1 MSSITD
7 NHEIIDTLQEKGWT
21 LEEVVKMAAYYDMYI
36 DSWIKEHVWHVKP
49 KDLADRLRNKYIDY
63 DKTYVTIHQNGDMF
77 DVKVKYVVGRN
88 RSKLMRSPIVWK
100 AYKNNDEYMKI
111 AKLLHRGFKPTR
123 GNDRSLWRM
132 LRDYVFDIEEDKF
145 DDDGNYRETPSPQPI
160 HIASN
165 EELDTTALDKEMQKY
180 IDVLSKYNK
189 CDCAEIKSI
198 YNLGLNAFI
207 VELDTDNNEQIMYL
221 PFKDICE
228 TRSMWNKRKN
238 TWSKNKE
245 SSKTRQN
252 NIDILLKD
260 AAKALVKLGVK
271 SLTELKRITV
281 TKYNKFILILEN
293 GCMYDV
299 SREGDE
305 LIVTELETQ
314 VFLWDEDMP
323 GQNGTDEDDDY
334 MSTSEDEY
342 ESDSDD
348 EEDQIDFST
357 DITFVDEDDD
367 YPDEPINTDVHKDL
381 KYSNELRYTRELADF
396 NDQPFDY
403 LMTRLLS
410 YIQDNL
416 DHWKCKDILEIKYIR
431 FYPKTGNYKIIFENG
446 SEIRAHR
453 NHCGI
458 YSYLYMVAIA
468 NPSPFKENENVPYY
482 RRPVNALKTIRDLL
496 EKYNITTVT
505 CVYQIDINGGEFV
518 IHLVNDTRIAVHKS
532 YYLDGLFLE
541 PDAKVVTNKRTNKHC
556 FLTKDELDPK
566 FSLENS
572 SVKMKSNIKHHIK
585 NVIRWNM
592 CSMFNITDIAEI
604 TGIKYYSKDTM
615 KYEKGTIRIFLN
627 NDNIIQSAVFNH
639 IRETK
644 MVHDH
649 PRDPRFASS
658 TNFYAQKRNVDYIFT
673 RVANILRK
681 KLNIFDMNLIDTMI
695 INDGNFIINL
705 TDKRKIALYKVYG
718 LTSRIEDEKGEH
730 IYHRKKEDKKEISR
744 DYKKSMRIY
753 KKGTI

>member
-1 MSSITD
+1 MSSIIID

-88 RSKLMRSPIVWK
+88 RSKLMCSPIVWK

-123 GNDRSLWRM
+123 GNDHSLWRM
-132 LRDYVFDIEEDKF
+132 LRDYVFDIEEAKF
-145 DDDGNYRETPSPQPI
+145 DDDYIETPSPQPI

-165 EELDTTALDKEMQKY
+165 EELDTTAFDKEMQKY
-180 IDVLSKYNK
+180 IDVFSKYDK
-189 CDCAEIKSI
+189 CDCDEIKSI
-198 YNLGLNAFI
+198 YNLGMNAFI
-207 VELDTDNNEQIMYL
+207 AELDTDNNEQVMYL
-221 PFKDICE
+221 PFEGICK
-228 TRSMWNKRKN
+228 TRVASNKRKN

-245 SSKTRQN
+245 SPKTRQN

-271 SLTELKRITV
+271 SLTELKRITI
-281 TKYNKFILILEN
+281 TRYNKFILILEN
-293 GCMYDV
+293 GFMYDV
-299 SREGDE
+299 SREEDD
-305 LIVTELETQ
+305 LIITELETT
-314 VFLWDEDMP
+314 VFSWDEDMP
-323 GQNGTDEDDDY
+323 GTNGTDEDDY

-342 ESDSDD
+342 ESDTED
-348 EEDQIDFST
+348 EKDQIDFST

-381 KYSNELRYTRELADF
+381 KYTNEWTHMELADF
-396 NDQPFDY
+396 NDQPYDY

-431 FYPKTGNYKIIFENG
+431 FYPKNGNYKIVFENG

-453 NHCGI
+453 NECGI
-458 YSYLYMVAIA
+458 YSYLYTVGIV

-482 RRPVNALKTIRDLL
+482 RRPVNALKTIRELL

-541 PDAKVVTNKRTNKHC
+541 PDAKVVTNKQTNKHC
-556 FLTKDELDPK
+556 FLTKDELDPN
-566 FSLENS
+566 FSLDN
-572 SVKMKSNIKHHIK
+572 SVKMKSNIKHHIV

-627 NDNIIQSAVFNH
+627 NDNIIQSAVFSK

-644 MVHDH
+644 MIHDH

-658 TNFYAQKRNVDYIFT
+658 TDFYARKNNVNYIFL
-673 RVANILRK
+673 RVANILCK
-681 KLNIFDMNLIDTMI
+681 KFNIFDMNLIDTMI

-718 LTSRIEDEKGEH
+718 LTSQIEDEKGEH
-730 IYHRKKEDKKEISR
+730 IYHRKKEDKKEISS

>member
-1 MSSITD
+1 MMSSIIID
-7 NHEIIDTLQEKGWT
+7 NHEIIDTLQKKGWT

-36 DSWIKEHVWHVKP
+36 DRWTKEHVWHVRP
-49 KDLADRLRNKYIDY
+49 KDLPDQLRNKYIDY

-88 RSKLMRSPIVWK
+88 RSKLMCSPIVWK
-100 AYKNNDEYMKI
+100 AYKNINEYMKI
-111 AKLLHRGFKPTR
+111 AKMLHRDFKPTR
-123 GNDRSLWRM
+123 GNDRSMWRM
-132 LRDYVFDIEEDKF
+132 LRDYVFDIEEAKF
-145 DDDGNYRETPSPQPI
+145 DDDYIETPSPQPI

-180 IDVLSKYNK
+180 IDVFSEFDK
-189 CDCAEIKSI
+189 CDCDEIKSI
-198 YNLGLNAFI
+198 YNLGMNAFI
-207 VELDTDNNEQIMYL
+207 AELDTDDNEQVMYL
-221 PFKDICE
+221 PFEGICK
-228 TRSMWNKRKN
+228 TRVASNKRKN

-245 SSKTRQN
+245 SPKTRQN
-252 NIDILLKD
+252 NIGILLKD

-271 SLTELKRITV
+271 SLTELKRITI
-281 TKYNKFILILEN
+281 TRYNKFILILEN
-293 GCMYDV
+293 GFMYDV
-299 SREGDE
+299 SREGDD
-305 LIVTELETQ
+305 LIITELETT
-314 VFLWDEDMP
+314 VFSWDEDMP
-323 GQNGTDEDDDY
+323 GTNGTDEDDDY
-334 MSTSEDEY
+334 MSTSE

-348 EEDQIDFST
+348 EEEDQIDFST

-381 KYSNELRYTRELADF
+381 KYTTDRWTYLELADF
-396 NDQPFDY
+396 NDQPYDY

-431 FYPKTGNYKIIFENG
+431 FYPKNGNYKIVFENG

-453 NHCGI
+453 NEVR
-458 YSYLYMVAIA
+458 YSYLYTVGIV

-482 RRPVNALKTIRDLL
+482 RRPVNALKTIRDIL

-541 PDAKVVTNKRTNKHC
+541 PDAKVVTNKQTNKHC
-556 FLTKDELDPK
+556 FLTKDELDPN
-566 FSLENS
+566 FLLE
-572 SVKMKSNIKHHIK
+572 KPEGMKSNIKHFLK
-585 NVIRWNM
+585 NVIRWKM
-592 CSMFNITDIAEI
+592 CSMFDITDIAEI
-604 TGIKYYSKDTM
+604 TGIKHYLKDTM
-615 KYEKGTIRIFLN
+615 KYEKGTIKIFLN
-627 NDNIIQSAVFNH
+627 NDNIIQSSVFNNK
-639 IRETK
+639 REIK
-644 MVHDH
+644 MVHDN

-658 TNFYAQKRNVDYIFT
+658 TDFYAQKDNVNYIFL

-681 KLNIFDMNLIDTMI
+681 KLNIFDMNMIDTMI
-695 INDGNFIINL
+695 IKDGNFIINL
-705 TDKRKIALYKVYG
+705 ADKRKIALYKVYG
-718 LTSRIEDEKGEH
+718 LTSQIEDEKGEH
-730 IYHRKKEDKKEISR
+730 IYHRKKEDKQEISS
-744 DYKKSMRIY
+744 DYKESMREY